1 MASSKFVVL
10 AGRQPVR
17 GVVEVLQ
24 AAAEIREATTGQ
36 VLVVP
41 QIRAAAAPQPV
52 RPQSAETNR
61 LARQQAE
68 ATRAAGRAVPEAELG
83 FYRKYTERLLQRYVQ
98 MTMEAGRVS
107 SLMGRE
113 VIGGK
118 ASSYRVHGFD
128 DTVIFRLDVEK
139 CLRKLDPKERGI
151 IRRVA
156 IQEYT
161 QAEAAELLGI
171 SLRTVVNQYGRA
183 LDKLTRILL
192 DTRLLE
198 PLRVCQAAAVARGR
212 ADRAVTEEKSGGAV
226 AHNFTSGW

>member
-1 MASSKFVVL
+1 MFSSKVVVL
-10 AGRQPVR
+10 AQRQPVG
-17 GVVEVLQ
+17 GVVQVLQ
-24 AAAEIREATTGQ
+24 AAAEVREATTGQ
-36 VLVVP
+36 IIVVP
-41 QIRAAAAPQPV
+41 QIRAMAAPQAV
-52 RPQSAETNR
+52 RPESAETR
-61 LARQQAE
+61 RRSRQESELA
-68 ATRAAGRAVPEAELG
+68 GGLRAVPEAELG

-118 ASSYRVHGFD
+118 ASNYRVHGFD

-139 CLRKLDPKERGI
+139 SLRRLELRERQI
-151 IRRVA
+151 IRRIA
-156 IQEYT
+156 MQEYT

-171 SLRTVVNQYGRA
+171 SLRTAVNQYGRA

-198 PLRVCQAAAVARGR
+198 PLRVCQAAAAARNR
-212 ADRAVTEEKSGGAV
+212 AERLAQKEKCVQQS
-226 AHNFTSGW
+226 AHNSTPDC